1 MKVVGGERGN
11 VMNVSRDKRYI
22 IKKILYKL
30 QRNGV
35 TGRNERKKRENES
48 ERERERENERERRES
63 KKKEREHLQLF

>member
-1 MKVVGGERGN
+1 
-11 VMNVSRDKRYI
+11 MNVSRDKRYI

-35 TGRNERKKRENES
+35 TGRNERKKKENES
-48 ERERERENERERRES
+48 EREKERTRERERERVK

>member
-35 TGRNERKKRENES
+35 TGRNERKKKRK
-48 ERERERENERERRES
+48 RENERERRES